1 MTFFLSKFLPLFL
14 YPAGVITLLLV
25 AALIWWKKRKV
36 SKLFILLALLIL
48 FLAGNRWIS
57 ISLVRSLERQYPPM
71 ADKTQADVVVVLG
84 GGTEAAQYPRQMVEL
99 NGAGDR
105 VTYAYSLYQ
114 QKIAPLILLSGGSV
128 DWQGTRTTSPAEDM
142 AGLLTMMGLPSD
154 AMILQSKSLNTQED
168 ARFSA
173 RIIKENGYSR
183 VVLVTSA
190 LHMPRSVKLFAAEGI
205 NVIPAPVDY
214 TISDQ
219 EWKDLFTWQW
229 ENVLINILPTSSNL
243 KSTTSS
249 MKEYIGMFV
258 NSLSPIE

>member
-1 MTFFLSKFLPLFL
+1 M
-14 YPAGVITLLLV
+14 
-25 AALIWWKKRKV
+25 
-36 SKLFILLALLIL
+36 
-48 FLAGNRWIS
+48 
-57 ISLVRSLERQYPPM
+57 SLVRSLERQYPPM
-71 ADKTQADVVVVLG
+71 DIKTKADVIVVLG

-114 QKIAPLILLSGGSV
+114 QNVAPLILLSGGTV

-142 AGLLTMMGLPSD
+142 AGLLIMMGIPND
-154 AMILQSKSLNTQED
+154 AMLLQTDSLNTQED

-173 RIIKENGYSR
+173 KLIKDNGYTR
-183 VVLVTSA
+183 IVLVTSA
-190 LHMPRSVKLFAAEGI
+190 LHMPRSVKLFAGEGI
-205 NVIPAPVDY
+205 QVIPAPVDF

-219 EWKDLFTWQW
+219 EWKDLFTWHW

-249 MKEYIGMFV
+249 MKEYMGMFV

>member
-14 YPAGVITLLLV
+14 YPAGLITLLLV
-25 AALIWWKKRKV
+25 AALLWWKKRKL
-36 SKLFILLALLIL
+36 SKILIFAAVLIL
-48 FLAGNRWIS
+48 FVAGNRWVS
-57 ISLVRSLERQYPPM
+57 MSLVRSLERQYPPM
-71 ADKTQADVVVVLG
+71 DVNTRADVIVVLG

-114 QKIAPLILLSGGSV
+114 QKVAPFILLSGGTV

-142 AGLLTMMGLPSD
+142 AGLLSMMGIPND
-154 AMILQSKSLNTQED
+154 AMLLQSKSLNTQED
-168 ARFSA
+168 AQFSA
-173 RIIKENGYSR
+173 ALIKENGYSR
-183 VVLVTSA
+183 IVLVTSA
-190 LHMPRSVKLFAAEGI
+190 LHMPRSVKLFTAEGI
-205 NVIPAPVDY
+205 QVIPAPVDF

-249 MKEYIGMFV
+249 MKEYMGMFV
-258 NSLSPIE
+258 NSLAPIE

>member
-1 MTFFLSKFLPLFL
+1 MKPSTTVGVQLGRNEYNVAMTFFLSKFLPLFL

-71 ADKTQADVVVVLG
+71 ADKSQADVVVVLG

-142 AGLLTMMGLPSD
+142 AGLLTMMGCWRGKRFIWGGRSEVRGVLYMAALVGSKHNPVLREFYERLL
-154 AMILQSKSLNTQED
+154 AKGKAKKVALVAVMHKLLTILNSMLKHNTHWQEQ
-168 ARFSA
+168 AQ
-173 RIIKENGYSR
+173 
-183 VVLVTSA
+183 
-190 LHMPRSVKLFAAEGI
+190 FAA
-205 NVIPAPVDY
+205 
-214 TISDQ
+214 
-219 EWKDLFTWQW
+219 
-229 ENVLINILPTSSNL
+229 
-243 KSTTSS
+243 
-249 MKEYIGMFV
+249 
-258 NSLSPIE
+258 